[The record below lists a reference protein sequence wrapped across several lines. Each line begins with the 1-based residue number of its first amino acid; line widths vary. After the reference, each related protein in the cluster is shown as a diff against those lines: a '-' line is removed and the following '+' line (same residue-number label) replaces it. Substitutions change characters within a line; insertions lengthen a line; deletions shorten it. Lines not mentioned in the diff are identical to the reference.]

1 MKRPSTVQALDIAY
15 PGWRFAQRRVQRAGD
30 AMLELGEVELSAH
43 VREVRPVAQQTL
55 RALYGTDRVV
65 VSEWNAAL
73 AYRALVAP
81 LIASSHAV

>member
-1 MKRPSTVQALDIAY
+1 MTTGEALDTAY
-15 PGWRFAQRRVQRAGD
+15 PGWRFAQRRVLRAGE
-30 AMLELGEVELSAH
+30 AMLSLGEIEMSIH

-81 LIASSHAV
+81 LMAGSQAV